1 MFRGRGDWGKAAA
14 LYSSN
19 MRRIIQVSIRRGERQ
34 YVAEC
39 MDLGIVTQGRTLDEL
54 AANIEEAVAL
64 FFEGEDP
71 AEYGIAKDA
80 VVLAT
85 LELNAAA

>member
-1 MFRGRGDWGKAAA
+1 
-14 LYSSN
+14 
-19 MRRIIQVSIRRGERQ
+19 MRRIIQFSIRRGERQ

-39 MDLGIVTQGRTLDEL
+39 MDLGIVTQARTLDEL
-54 AANIEEAVAL
+54 AANIEEAVGL

-71 AEYGIAKDA
+71 AEHGIAKDA